1 MTNEAQDLAKV
12 KERISALNSELSE
25 LLCEQEQLEQEI
37 AKSKTDMPVREK
49 LITEWVEQQP
59 SKFDITVNLN
69 SGFGKED
76 YNIHVRRDDYG
87 YEYSDLFFVYENM
100 SDSEMKH
107 FLSELTDNLS
117 IIDKLIA
124 QNVYG
129 ETVFSN
135 AYIDKLG
142 IRQDNQT
149 KKLFVYI
156 FTDATDMPQDSH
168 LDVRLN
174 KINDNSVYAQ
184 ASYDEY
190 YVPKCVI
197 QLNDTTDFII
207 EKYPILLTSKQTIPF
222 NNMVPEIKKLFKD
235 IKNVKAKYIKP
246 VID

>member
-1 MTNEAQDLAKV
+1 MTNATQDLAKI
-12 KERISALNSELSE
+12 KERISALNSELGE
-25 LLCEQEQLEQEI
+25 LYNEQNQLEQEI
-37 AKSKTDMPVREK
+37 TKRKRKLDMPVREK
-49 LITEWVEQQP
+49 LIDEWVEQQP
-59 SKFDITVNLN
+59 SKFDIKVNF
-69 SGFGKED
+69 SEYTKD
-76 YNIHVRRDDYG
+76 YDIHVRRNDYG

-207 EKYPILLTSKQTIPF
+207 EEYPILLTSKQTIPF
-222 NNMVPEIKKLFKD
+222 NNIVPEIKKLFKD
-235 IKNVKAKYIKP
+235 IKNAKAKYIKP